1 MSGMKQVEQADRPW
15 ALSTPPPFPEIA
27 MKVLELL
34 GNEDTVDVR
43 EVVRWLQADPVFSGE
58 MLRVANSALYG
69 LRIEIR
75 SVHQATINLGLD
87 FVKAVA
93 ITVGL
98 RAYVKSAVKAPVLR
112 RCWAHSMACG
122 ILSQELAAACF
133 MKGDEAYTAGLLHDI
148 GRMGLLAA
156 YPIEYANVLTVAVD
170 NSFDVLHCE
179 KELFDIDHCEAGA
192 WMAEQWKLPAM
203 LANITAHHHDDL
215 PDVALKQKPDLLTI
229 VELACRLSDSLGFG
243 AIQTNRDAW
252 PPEKVVSYLPESARQ
267 RFPKD
272 IVALKAK
279 VNDRI
284 QALG

>member
-1 MSGMKQVEQADRPW
+1 MSALKEVQQTERPW
-15 ALSTPPPFPEIA
+15 ALSTPPPFPAIA

-34 GNEDTVDVR
+34 GHEDTVDVR

-69 LRIEIR
+69 LRTEIR

-112 RCWAHSMACG
+112 RCWVHSMACG
-122 ILSQELAAACF
+122 ILSQELATACF

-156 YPIEYANVLTVAVD
+156 YPLEYANVLSVAVD
-170 NSFDVLHCE
+170 YSFDVLHCE

-203 LANITAHHHDDL
+203 LANIAAHHHDPL
-215 PDVALKQKPDLLTI
+215 PAVPAKQKPDLLTI
-229 VELACRLSDSLGFG
+229 VELACRLADSLDFG
-243 AIQTNRDAW
+243 AIKATRDAW
-252 PPEKVVSYLPESARQ
+252 SPEKIVTYLPDAAKQ

-272 IVALKAK
+272 IAALKTEIS
-279 VNDRI
+279 DRI

>member
-1 MSGMKQVEQADRPW
+1 MQQTERPW
-15 ALSTPPPFPEIA
+15 ALSTPPPFPAIA

-34 GNEDTVDVR
+34 GHEDTVDVR

-69 LRIEIR
+69 LRTEIR

-98 RAYVKSAVKAPVLR
+98 RAYVQSAVKAPVLR
-112 RCWAHSMACG
+112 RCWTHSMACG
-122 ILSQELAAACF
+122 ILSQEIATACF

-148 GRMGLLAA
+148 GHMGLLAA
-156 YPIEYANVLTVAVD
+156 YPLEYANVLAVAGD
-170 NSFDVLHCE
+170 YSFDVLHCE

-203 LANITAHHHDDL
+203 LANIAAHHHDGL
-215 PDVALKQKPDLLTI
+215 PAVTTKQKLDLLTI
-229 VELACRLSDSLGFG
+229 VELACRMADSLGFG
-243 AIQTNRDAW
+243 AIQTIRDAW
-252 PPEKVVSYLPESARQ
+252 PAEKVVSYLPDAAKQ

-272 IVALKAK
+272 LEALKAR

>member
-1 MSGMKQVEQADRPW
+1 MSALKQVKQNERPW
-15 ALSTPPPFPEIA
+15 ALSTPPPFPAIA

-34 GNEDTVDVR
+34 GHEDDVDVR
-43 EVVRWLQADPVFSGE
+43 EVVRWLQADPVFAGE

-69 LRIEIR
+69 LRSEIR

-98 RAYVKSAVKAPVLR
+98 RAYVKSAVKMPVLR
-112 RCWAHSMACG
+112 RCWTHSMACG
-122 ILSQELAAACF
+122 ILSQELATACF

-156 YPIEYANVLTVAVD
+156 YPVEYANVLNVAVD
-170 NSFDVLHCE
+170 HSFDVLHCE
-179 KELFDIDHCEAGA
+179 RELFDVDHCQAGA
-192 WMAEQWKLPAM
+192 WLSDQWKLPAQ
-203 LANITAHHHDDL
+203 LGNIAKHHHEDI
-215 PDVALKQKPDLLTI
+215 VAFSAQNKPDLLAI
-229 VELACRLSDSLGFG
+229 VALACKLADSLDFG
-243 AIQTNRDAW
+243 VIPTRNTW
-252 PPEKVVSYLPESARQ
+252 SPEKVISYLPDAAKL

-272 IVALKAK
+272 MAALKNT

-284 QALG
+284 KALG